1 MSAPL
6 AGVTSAPAPSD
17 DVLATAL
24 AWAERGRRVFPL
36 IPGEKRP
43 AVRWTE
49 VATTDT
55 AWITSLFNPL
65 LEHGLGLPTGD
76 GLIVVDVDLAKGA
89 EIPDWLPAT
98 YTVRTQSGG
107 LHLYYRVEDVVPN
120 SAGRLGEAVDV
131 RGDGGYVVAPPT
143 PGYRVLVQQSIAP
156 LDPMLLTAVQRRTG
170 AFSRERF
177 EFPERDGDGK
187 IIDPIGEGERND
199 WLLRACGHA
208 RAHGIDDE
216 PTLLEWA
223 RDANQTYID
232 PPLDD
237 GEVEHV
243 VRNSLRYLGA

>member
-170 AFSRERF
+170 AFSRER
-177 EFPERDGDGK
+177 
-187 IIDPIGEGERND
+187 ND